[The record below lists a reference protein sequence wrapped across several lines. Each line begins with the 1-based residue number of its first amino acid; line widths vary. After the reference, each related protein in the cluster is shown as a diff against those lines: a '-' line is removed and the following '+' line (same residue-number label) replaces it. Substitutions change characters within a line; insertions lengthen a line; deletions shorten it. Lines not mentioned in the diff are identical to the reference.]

1 MFDSIDALSSEVM
14 DLLGEINKKKRAER
28 KKKLEI
34 RYVAVKYSGIVKNTA
49 SDESKAKVR
58 SPRMTEYSN
67 KIFCGD

>member
-1 MFDSIDALSSEVM
+1 MRGVYNEKSVQC
-14 DLLGEINKKKRAER
+14 
-28 KKKLEI
+28 